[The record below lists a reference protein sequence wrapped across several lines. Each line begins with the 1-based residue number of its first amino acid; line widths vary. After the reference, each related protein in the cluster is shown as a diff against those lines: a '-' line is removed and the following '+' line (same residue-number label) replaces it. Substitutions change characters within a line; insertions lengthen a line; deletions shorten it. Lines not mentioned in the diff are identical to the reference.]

1 MSSLT
6 TKDRSG
12 HQDILINVLQTIAGR
27 ADAYCWHFNGD
38 NDVGYNKSSLSHL
51 LGIDH
56 DDMVLIMEK
65 CGYMDGEKT
74 VDRFHL
80 EKLDDRISKES
91 CELMNYRLKNK
102 VDNSRKLLYFL
113 WIGLADG
120 LHAVAA
126 PRLLFKKGLFVQ
138 LPTQSNCPRLQSE
151 SDGIKLLI
159 KPIGERVHEKNLD
172 PPCVE
177 ETKRQE

>member
-6 TKDRSG
+6 TKDRSR

-38 NDVGYNKSSLSHL
+38 NDGGYNKSSLSHL

-56 DDMVLIMEK
+56 VDMVLIMEK

-74 VDRFHL
+74 VDRFQL
-80 EKLDDRISKES
+80 EKLVDRIGKES

-113 WIGLADG
+113 RIGLAGG

-126 PRLLFKKGLFVQ
+126 PRISFQ
-138 LPTQSNCPRLQSE
+138 
-151 SDGIKLLI
+151 
-159 KPIGERVHEKNLD
+159 ERTFR
-172 PPCVE
+172 PASY
-177 ETKRQE
+177 TK